1 LKSQIS
7 AGIFIFPDD
16 SLSHQSSV
24 LLNTSPRTHSCLERF
39 PLFTFSIQIF
49 TFPYSVSPIV
59 LIDSAPLGKN
69 QAHLKEILMRKL
81 FYAFGLTSALVFGL
95 AAQAAAPNFAGT
107 WTLDKS
113 KSQGLSQ
120 RLQNVESFS
129 WVITQTDK
137 EITIEDK
144 VTGGQPGGGPGGAA
158 AGAPPAAGA
167 PAAGAPAAGG
177 APQGGGPGAG
187 GGRGMMGGPRTY
199 NLDGSETSGDMGR
212 AKYTRKATMSSDGK
226 TLELLQ
232 KTTFQGPDGEV
243 TTTSSDKLTLSA
255 DGKVLTV
262 VRHSESPRGTQDST
276 LVFNK

>member
-1 LKSQIS
+1 
-7 AGIFIFPDD
+7 
-16 SLSHQSSV
+16 
-24 LLNTSPRTHSCLERF
+24 
-39 PLFTFSIQIF
+39 
-49 TFPYSVSPIV
+49 
-59 LIDSAPLGKN
+59 
-69 QAHLKEILMRKL
+69 MRKL
-81 FYAFGLTSALVFGL
+81 LYAFGLTSALVFGL

-144 VTGGQPGGGPGGAA
+144 VTGGQPGGGPGG
-158 AGAPPAAGA
+158 
-167 PAAGAPAAGG
+167 
-177 APQGGGPGAG
+177 
-187 GGRGMMGGPRTY
+187 
-199 NLDGSETSGDMGR
+199 
-212 AKYTRKATMSSDGK
+212 
-226 TLELLQ
+226 
-232 KTTFQGPDGEV
+232 EV

-276 LVFNK
+276 LVFNNETKGT